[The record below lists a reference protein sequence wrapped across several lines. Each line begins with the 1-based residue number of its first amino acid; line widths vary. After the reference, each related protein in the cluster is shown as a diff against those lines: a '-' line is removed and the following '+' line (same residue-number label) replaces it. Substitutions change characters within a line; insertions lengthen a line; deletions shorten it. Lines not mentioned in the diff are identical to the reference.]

1 MIVSIHTPRV
11 GSDRGII
18 GLWLDGEE
26 FQSTLPVWGA
36 TRDKLPKFNN
46 NGNFNPHSPYGERL
60 PEAAAGRIRSAFQ
73 STLPVWGAT
82 YPPDTRDQTAYH
94 FNPHSPYGERP
105 LCTRLTCSTLYF
117 NPHSPYGERLFYLAD
132 FFAPTHISIHTPRMG
147 SDLTSTPLASFIPPI
162 SIHTPRMGSDSTN
175 T

>member
-1 MIVSIHTPRV
+1 MFQSTLPYGERRHNGMRCIRLLIVSIHTPRV

-117 NPHSPYGERLFYLAD
+117 NPHSPYGERL
-132 FFAPTHISIHTPRMG
+132 
-147 SDLTSTPLASFIPPI
+147 
-162 SIHTPRMGSDSTN
+162 
-175 T
+175 

>member
-1 MIVSIHTPRV
+1 MFQSTLPYGERRHNGMRCIRLLIVSIHTPRV

-82 YPPDTRDQTAYH
+82 AQIHKKIFAIDKRLHILHKVQMAYLGLSPCLDQYLLRFAKKPARTPPKNSGSYP
-94 FNPHSPYGERP
+94 
-105 LCTRLTCSTLYF
+105 
-117 NPHSPYGERLFYLAD
+117 
-132 FFAPTHISIHTPRMG
+132 FAP
-147 SDLTSTPLASFIPPI
+147 L
-162 SIHTPRMGSDSTN
+162 
-175 T
+175 